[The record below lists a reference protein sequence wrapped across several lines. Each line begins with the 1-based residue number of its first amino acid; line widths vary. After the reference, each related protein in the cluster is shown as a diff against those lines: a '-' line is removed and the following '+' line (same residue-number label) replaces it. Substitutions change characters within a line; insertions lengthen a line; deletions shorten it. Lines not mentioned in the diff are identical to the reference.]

1 VTGGGNSAS
10 REAARI
16 RAQARRGLW
25 RRLTAA
31 LGMNPAAVRADAQA
45 ARWDRGA
52 AGEEATARLLAPLYS
67 YGWQVRHDVRLPGR
81 RFNLDHVLVAPA
93 GDAVVVLD
101 TKVWHRG
108 RQTVLL
114 RGRVHCGVG
123 DQWEDRHEQIEK
135 VARYAAD
142 VHTALGLPGVV
153 VWPLLVV
160 HNSPVRGGVLEARA
174 PAWPG
179 AVWVLSPPLLVPTLA
194 MDPRTRKLRVR
205 DPGRAVG
212 VLARVD
218 EVLVPY
224 G

>member
-1 VTGGGNSAS
+1 MTGGGNSAS

-52 AGEEATARLLAPLYS
+52 AGEEATARLLNPLLT

-81 RFNLDHVLVAPA
+81 RFNLDHVLVSPG

-108 RQTVLL
+108 RETVLL

-123 DQWEDRHEQIEK
+123 NRWEDRHMQIEK
-135 VARYAAD
+135 VAQYAAD
-142 VHTALGLPGVV
+142 VQAALALPGVV

-160 HNSPVRGGVLEARA
+160 HNSPIRGGVLQARA
-174 PAWPG
+174 PAWAG
-179 AVWVLSPPLLVPTLA
+179 AVWVLSPQILERTLA
-194 MDPRTRKLRVR
+194 IDPQTRKLRVR
-205 DPGRAVG
+205 DPQRVG
-212 VLARVD
+212 MVTARVD
-218 EVLVPY
+218 QVLVPY